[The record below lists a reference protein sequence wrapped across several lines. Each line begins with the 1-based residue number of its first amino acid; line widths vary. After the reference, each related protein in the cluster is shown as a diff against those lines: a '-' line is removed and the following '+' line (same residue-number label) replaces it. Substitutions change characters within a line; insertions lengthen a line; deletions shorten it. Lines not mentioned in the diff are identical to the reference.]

1 MIYLITYNTEL
12 LRNYNPLKDSIKRCS
27 IAWWHHLKNTWL
39 IHSNLNANQIYHQL
53 SYHIQPQDRLLIIQI
68 SNSADYQGYLPQ
80 EAWDW
85 LKDIQL
91 QNTTRIYN

>member
-12 LRNYNPLKDSIKRCS
+12 LRNYNPMKESIKRCS

-39 IHSNLNANQIYHQL
+39 INTTMNANQIYSEL
-53 SYHIQPQDRLLIIQI
+53 SRHILPNDRLLIIQI
-68 SNSADYQGYLPQ
+68 SNTSDYQGYLPQ

-85 LKDIQL
+85 IRDIQN
-91 QNTTRIYN
+91 QNKPRIYN